1 MDECVVPCWWGECVW
16 IAFVIVIV
24 VVRGCVGLV
33 LRINQFLF
41 GIRSVGCH
49 VIRVLGAAISI
60 LRGDEW

>member
-16 IAFVIVIV
+16 IAFVV
-24 VVRGCVGLV
+24 VVVGSCVGLV

-49 VIRVLGAAISI
+49 VIRVLGATISI
-60 LRGDEW
+60 LRGDKW